1 MASPERVQ
9 KLKLKFQLIREKMSN
24 DKIKIIIAD
33 DHAIVREGLKQIVA
47 EEKDMIVCGEAED
60 APALMELLKKE
71 KWSIVVLD
79 INMPGKSG
87 LEALKDIKQFY
98 PDLPVLILSMFSE
111 DQYGLRA
118 IKAGASGYLKK
129 VSATTELVIAIRKIV
144 SGRKYINP
152 ELAEKLAENLENHKN
167 NLLHEKL
174 SDREYQIMCNI
185 ALGKSAEEI
194 AAELSLSINTIY
206 TYRNRILEKM
216 SMKSNVELTQYAIQ
230 NKLIEI

>member
-1 MASPERVQ
+1 M
-9 KLKLKFQLIREKMSN
+9 N
-24 DKIKIIIAD
+24 DDKIKIIIAD

-47 EEKDMIVCGEAED
+47 EEKDMLVCGEAEN
-60 APALMELLKKE
+60 ANSLMELLKKE

-87 LEALKDIKQFY
+87 LEALKDIKQLY
-98 PDLPVLILSMFSE
+98 PDLPILVLSMFSE

-129 VSATTELVIAIRKIV
+129 VSATTELVAAIRKIV
-144 SGRKYINP
+144 SGRKYINST
-152 ELAEKLAENLENHKN
+152 LAEKLAENLGSDKN
-167 NLLHEKL
+167 NFLHEKL

-194 AAELSLSINTIY
+194 AEELSLSINTIY

-216 SMKSNVELTQYAIQ
+216 SLKSNVELTQYAIQ

>member
-1 MASPERVQ
+1 M
-9 KLKLKFQLIREKMSN
+9 N
-24 DKIKIIIAD
+24 DEKIKIIIAD

-60 APALMELLKKE
+60 AASLMELLKIE

-111 DQYGLRA
+111 DQYGLRV

-129 VSATTELVIAIRKIV
+129 VSAPTELVNAIRKIV

-152 ELAEKLAENLENHKN
+152 SLAEKLAENLGNEKN
-167 NLLHEKL
+167 NFLHERL

-185 ALGKSAEEI
+185 ASGKSAEEI
-194 AAELSLSINTIY
+194 AEELSLSINTIY

-216 SMKSNVELTQYAIQ
+216 AMKSNVELTQYAIQ

>member
-1 MASPERVQ
+1 MNN
-9 KLKLKFQLIREKMSN
+9 EKIN
-24 DKIKIIIAD
+24 IVIAD

-47 EEKDMIVCGEAED
+47 EEKDMQVCGEAED
-60 APALMELLKKE
+60 AASLMDLLKKE
-71 KWSIVVLD
+71 NWSIVVLD

-87 LEALKDIKQFY
+87 LEALKDIKQLY

-118 IKAGASGYLKK
+118 IKAGAAGYLKK
-129 VSATTELVIAIRKIV
+129 VSATTELVVAIRKIV
-144 SGRKYINP
+144 SGRKYINSD
-152 ELAEKLAENLENHKN
+152 LAEKLAENFGNNKN
-167 NLLHEKL
+167 NLLHQKL

-185 ALGKSAEEI
+185 SLGKSAEEI
-194 AAELSLSINTIY
+194 ADELSLSINTIY

>member
-1 MASPERVQ
+1 MTD
-9 KLKLKFQLIREKMSN
+9 N
-24 DKIKIIIAD
+24 KIKIIIAD

-47 EEKDMIVCGEAED
+47 EEKDMLVFGEAENASD
-60 APALMELLKKE
+60 LMELLNKE
-71 KWSIVVLD
+71 QWSIVVLD

-87 LEALKDIKQFY
+87 LEALKDIKQIY
-98 PDLPVLILSMFSE
+98 PNLPVLILSMFSE

-129 VSATTELVIAIRKIV
+129 VSAPTELVIAIRKIV
-144 SGRKYINP
+144 SGRKYINSS
-152 ELAEKLAENLENHKN
+152 LAEKLAEHLGSGN
-167 NLLHEKL
+167 NIFLHDKL

-194 AAELSLSINTIY
+194 AVELALSINTVY

-216 SMKSNVELTQYAIQ
+216 SMKSNVELTQYAVQ
-230 NKLIEI
+230 NKLIEV